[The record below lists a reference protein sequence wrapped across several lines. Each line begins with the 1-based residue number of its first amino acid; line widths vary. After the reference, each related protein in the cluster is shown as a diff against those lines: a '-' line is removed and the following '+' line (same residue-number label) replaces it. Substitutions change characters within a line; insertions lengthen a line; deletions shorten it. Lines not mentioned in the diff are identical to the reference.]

1 MNDKDRKIPTIESL
15 ISLVKSYAPTS
26 DIAMIERAY
35 LIASEGHSAQVRA
48 SGEPYIIHPLSVA
61 EILTELHLDD
71 VTIAAALM
79 HDVVEDTLFT
89 LEQIRDI
96 FGDEMALLIDGVTK
110 ISLLTIQGETK
121 QRGKKDVERAR
132 LKEEQQLETY
142 RKMIIAMAKD
152 IRVIMIK
159 LADRLHN
166 MRTLKYMRAD
176 KQKRIAKETL
186 EIYAPI
192 ANRLGISNIKW
203 ELEDLSLRYLEPE
216 IYYDLAGIKDPDKA
230 IATIGKTALLE
241 FKDED
246 GNTLLTGSDLIDAQP
261 ALNQQN
267 NQSVVNLEFSTE
279 GAHKFADATLNNVG
293 RSISILLDGE
303 LLTNPVVREPI
314 MGGRAEISG
323 QRNLEEAQRLAILLR
338 SGALPVKVN
347 IIETRTVGPS
357 LGLDSKLKSETAFI
371 IGIAAVLIF
380 MLLFYRACGFIA
392 NISLLA
398 YTMLLLAILK
408 ALDATLTLP
417 GISGII
423 LSIGMAVD
431 ANVLIFEHFKE
442 EFQLG
447 KSIRLAMDSG
457 FKRAFTTI
465 FDSNTT
471 TIIAAAV
478 LFLFGS
484 GNVRGFAITLGI
496 GVALSMF
503 TALTLTHYLLKL
515 LINSRL
521 SDSPAFF
528 AANGFTIFKAVNHNA

>member
-1 MNDKDRKIPTIESL
+1 MRKDVFAKLL
-15 ISLVKSYAPTS
+15 ICLIAIVAVFVIFIRPLANSIRQGLDLMGGTHVLLEAEDT
-26 DIAMIERAY
+26 DIAKVDDDAMIRVVSILDRRINE
-35 LIASEGHSAQVRA
+35 LG
-48 SGEPYIIHPLSVA
+48 
-61 EILTELHLDD
+61 LTEP
-71 VTIAAALM
+71 I
-79 HDVVEDTLFT
+79 
-89 LEQIRDI
+89 
-96 FGDEMALLIDGVTK
+96 
-110 ISLLTIQGETK
+110 IQREGS
-121 QRGKKDVERAR
+121 R
-132 LKEEQQLETY
+132 
-142 RKMIIAMAKD
+142 
-152 IRVIMIK
+152 RVII
-159 LADRLHN
+159 
-166 MRTLKYMRAD
+166 
-176 KQKRIAKETL
+176 
-186 EIYAPI
+186 
-192 ANRLGISNIKW
+192 
-203 ELEDLSLRYLEPE
+203 ELP
-216 IYYDLAGIKDPDKA
+216 GIKDPDKA
-230 IATIGKTALLE
+230 IATIGKTAMLE

-246 GNTLLTGSDLIDAQP
+246 GNTLLTGSDLKDAQP
-261 ALNQQN
+261 ALQN
-267 NQSVVNLEFSTE
+267 NQCVVNLEFSPE
-279 GAHKFADATLNNVG
+279 GADKFADATLNNVG
-293 RSISILLDGE
+293 RTIAILLDGE

-314 MGGRAEISG
+314 LGGRAEISG

-371 IGIAAVLIF
+371 IGIAAVLVF

-471 TIIAAAV
+471 TIIAAFV

-484 GNVRGFAITLGI
+484 GNIRGFAITLGI

-521 SDSPAFF
+521 TDSPAFF